1 MKKHILGFLHRGL
14 LAAGF
19 GPVVLAIIYGITGA
33 TGALDNLSPVEVCR
47 GILTIFLMAFI
58 AGGINE
64 VYQMERL
71 PLPFAIGI
79 HGLAL
84 YVDYL
89 LIYLIN
95 GWLKHQLIPILVFTG
110 IFVGG
115 FGLIWLVIYWV
126 TKHKTRKIN
135 ENFPA

>member
-1 MKKHILGFLHRGL
+1 MKKHILRFLHRGL

-19 GPVVLAIIYGITGA
+19 GPVVLAIIYGIIGA
-33 TGALDNLSPVEVCR
+33 TGGLDSLSPTEVCR
-47 GILTIFLMAFI
+47 GILTIYLMAFI

-64 VYQMERL
+64 VYQIERL

-84 YVDYL
+84 YADYL

-95 GWLKHQLIPILVFTG
+95 GWLQKQLTPILVFTG

-115 FGLIWLVIYWV
+115 FALIWLVIYWV
-126 TKHKTRKIN
+126 TKHNTRKIN
-135 ENFPA
+135 ENLPS

>member
-1 MKKHILGFLHRGL
+1 MKKHILRFLHRGL

-33 TGALDNLSPVEVCR
+33 TGHLESLSPAEVCR
-47 GILTIFLMAFI
+47 GILTIYLMAFI

-64 VYQMERL
+64 VYQIERL

-84 YVDYL
+84 YADYL

-95 GWLKHQLIPILVFTG
+95 GWLQKQLTPILVFTG

-115 FGLIWLVIYWV
+115 FALIWLVIYWV
-126 TKHKTRKIN
+126 TKHNTRKIN
-135 ENFPA
+135 ENLPS

>member
-1 MKKHILGFLHRGL
+1 MKKHVIGFLHRGMI
-14 LAAGF
+14 AAGC
-19 GPVVLAIIYGITGA
+19 GPVVLAVIYGIAGA
-33 TGALDNLSPVEVCR
+33 TGALDSLSPSAVCK

-64 VYQMERL
+64 IYQIERL

-84 YVDYL
+84 YIDYL

-95 GWLKHQLIPILVFTG
+95 GWLQKQLTPILVFTG
-110 IFVGG
+110 IFLGG
-115 FGLIWLVIYWV
+115 FALIWLVIYWV
-126 TKHKTRKIN
+126 TKQKTRRIN
-135 ENFPA
+135 ENLPF